1 MYKKKVLDDSKM
13 SKGGVTIPKTVREKL
28 SVKDVEFMIYLET
41 RNKNVKIKKL
51 EFDLDEKINLIQ
63 ELKRMKL
70 L

>member
-1 MYKKKVLDDSKM
+1 M
-13 SKGGVTIPKTVREKL
+13 T
-28 SVKDVEFMIYLET
+28 YLET